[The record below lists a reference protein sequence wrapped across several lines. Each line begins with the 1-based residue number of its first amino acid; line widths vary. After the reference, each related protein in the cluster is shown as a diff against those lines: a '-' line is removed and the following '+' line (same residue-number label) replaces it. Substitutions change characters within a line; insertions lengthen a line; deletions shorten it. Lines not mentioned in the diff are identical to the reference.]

1 MQKKQIQ
8 NIFNFVSGV
17 LFCFGLLMA
26 LWLITGAFFDN
37 IFQINAKNALFLLI
51 SVIIPWFINFV
62 FGYTSKLYAKGIL
75 HGVLWFVLDI
85 IMFNLMYGVA
95 LEAKTLLYL
104 AVTFAVVYTLI
115 LFAFSRISHKLN
127 IPIRHFADFS
137 SKLLSYWTK
146 N

>member
-17 LFCFGLLMA
+17 LFCFGLCMT
-26 LWLITGAFFDN
+26 LWLIIGAFLDN
-37 IFQINAKNALFLLI
+37 MFEINNKNTLFLLI
-51 SVIIPWFINFV
+51 TVIVPWFINFV

-75 HGVLWFVLDI
+75 HGVLWFVLDVI
-85 IMFNLMYGVA
+85 VFNLMYGIA

-104 AVTFAVVYTLI
+104 AITFAIVYALI
-115 LFAFSRISHKLN
+115 LFGFSRISNKLN
-127 IPIRHFADFS
+127 IPVRHFADFC
-137 SKLLSYWTK
+137 SKLLSSWTK